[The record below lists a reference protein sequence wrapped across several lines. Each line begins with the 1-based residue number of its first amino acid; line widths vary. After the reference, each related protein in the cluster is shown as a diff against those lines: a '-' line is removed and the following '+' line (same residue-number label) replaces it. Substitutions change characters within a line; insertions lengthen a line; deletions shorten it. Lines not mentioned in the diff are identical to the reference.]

1 MREFTYLADGG
12 ASVEGE
18 GHLHKPWGFSGGKDG
33 ACAELELEDG
43 MGGTIQMPSKMP
55 YKPAKAGSK
64 FIAVGPAGG
73 GYGDPLLREPTA
85 VLNDVLDGYITQES
99 AQVDYGVVIKH
110 CDEANGLVVD
120 EPATRQAR
128 EGDRAPVS

>member
-55 YKPAKAGSK
+55 SKMVKTDHCVAKMYLMAS
-64 FIAVGPAGG
+64 
-73 GYGDPLLREPTA
+73 
-85 VLNDVLDGYITQES
+85 NQEWCS
-99 AQVDYGVVIKH
+99 ISTNTVHQ
-110 CDEANGLVVD
+110 N
-120 EPATRQAR
+120 
-128 EGDRAPVS
+128 